1 MDSSSADGV
10 FIPFSPKDP
19 SEHHI
24 LLLCTEAVV
33 FGKKLPGSFQTS
45 YLEPTQ
51 QYGCHC
57 QGWLKQAHHLYF
69 LCLPILFLFSFV
81 IHASVSE
88 SFFSH
93 VSHQTSFLKL
103 CFYLYLVSPPP
114 LHCSRTYHTIRSKPN
129 KDFLPYLHFHAKYHV
144 VINTI
149 DRQYCKVC

>member
-103 CFYLYLVSPPP
+103 CFYLSLVSPPP
-114 LHCSRTYHTIRSKPN
+114 SIVLERTTLSEVNPTKISCHIYIFMQNIMLS
-129 KDFLPYLHFHAKYHV
+129 
-144 VINTI
+144 
-149 DRQYCKVC
+149 